1 MDGFIF
7 VDFEITFFTS
17 LILQSSRKNFLAIS
31 ILNCIASC
39 PSQFQGY
46 SSQFCLN
53 RLPDLSMYQQ
63 FILIWLFHLA
73 PLFKSLILRLFTS
86 NSITYLVCFVKILF
100 FHWTI
105 ILLSECSSDLHKQHL
120 RRWNRWRCIW
130 FFVLWQNSKLCSVI
144 VFIFRK
150 MITEKNGNIINFH
163 QTSIYVLSQ
172 IWELWSIKILI

>member
-1 MDGFIF
+1 
-7 VDFEITFFTS
+7 
-17 LILQSSRKNFLAIS
+17 
-31 ILNCIASC
+31 
-39 PSQFQGY
+39 
-46 SSQFCLN
+46 
-53 RLPDLSMYQQ
+53 MYQQ

-150 MITEKNGNIINFH
+150 MITEKWKYHQFSPDQYLCKSNLRALEHQNSSIILLPSLDVF
-163 QTSIYVLSQ
+163 I
-172 IWELWSIKILI
+172 